1 MSHSARANSP
11 TYMKINMNYL
21 GIKNLITTA
30 SDIHLEDVMLPLCV
44 DMHRVSSQTDA
55 LVHGTLE

>member
-1 MSHSARANSP
+1 MTS
-11 TYMKINMNYL
+11 TMKNHL
-21 GIKNLITTA
+21 GIGNLVTTA
-30 SDIHLEDVMLPLCV
+30 SDVFLEDVMFPLCV